1 MTVRKKGRVYC
12 VTGIDTDIGKT
23 IATGL
28 IARGLIESGL
38 QVITQKGVQT
48 GCDGISEDIV
58 RHRELMGMALLDE
71 DREGLTC
78 QYLFRTP
85 CSPHLAADL
94 EKELIEPRRITQAAE
109 ELRKRYDIVLV
120 EGAGG
125 LFVPLQEEYTFID
138 YLQETKWPVL
148 LVTSSR
154 LGSINHTLASFEA
167 LSHRGIKLA
176 GVIYNQLPETD
187 SRIAEDTLNIISLYL
202 RKYGYDCPLVE
213 MYAASSYE
221 GVGSC
226 IHFKVL
232 CDG

>member
-1 MTVRKKGRVYC
+1 MTVRNGQVFC

-38 QVITQKGVQT
+38 GVITQKGVQT
-48 GCDGISEDIV
+48 GCEGISEDIV
-58 RHRELMGMALLDE
+58 RHRELMGISLLDE
-71 DREGLTC
+71 DRQGLTC

-85 CSPHLAADL
+85 CSPHLAARL
-94 EKELIEPRRITQAAE
+94 EEATIEAGRITRATE
-109 ELRKRYDIVLV
+109 ELRKCYDIVLV

-125 LFVPLQEEYTFID
+125 LFVPLLEEYTFLD
-138 YLQETKWPVL
+138 YLQETAWPVL

-167 LSHRGIKLA
+167 LSHRHIRLA

-187 SRIAEDTLNIISLYL
+187 PRIAEDTLNIISLYL
-202 RKYGYDCPLVE
+202 RKYGFDCPLVE
-213 MYAASSYE
+213 MYPASSYE
-221 GVGSC
+221 HPGSC
-226 IHFKVL
+226 RHFEVL
-232 CDG
+232 CGS